1 MSATQ
6 LTWPQVLGRLIQRE
20 NLPRE
25 YSRWAMTEIMGGNA
39 SPAQIA
45 GFAIALHAKGETVA
59 EVDGMVAAMYEY
71 ATPIEVPGP
80 TVDIVGTGGD
90 RAHTVNISTMASLV
104 IAGAGERV
112 VKHGNRAASS
122 KCGSADVIEE
132 LGVRLDQEVPVV
144 AAMAESVGITFCY
157 APRFH
162 PSLRFAAAT
171 RRELGVPTTFN
182 FLGPLANPARPSA
195 QAVGVA
201 DERVAEII
209 AGVLARRGTAALVF
223 RGDDGLDEFTTTT
236 TSRVWE
242 VRDGAIE
249 EHVLDPVALGIE
261 PVDPQALHGG
271 NAAYNADVVRRV
283 IAGEPGP
290 VRETVALNAA
300 AGLLAAAPREQG
312 TIEQRLA
319 HTLER
324 ARAAL
329 DSGSAADVLDRWVAA
344 SR

>member
-1 MSATQ
+1 
-6 LTWPQVLGRLIQRE
+6 
-20 NLPRE
+20 
-25 YSRWAMTEIMGGNA
+25 
-39 SPAQIA
+39 
-45 GFAIALHAKGETVA
+45 
-59 EVDGMVAAMYEY
+59 
-71 ATPIEVPGP
+71 
-80 TVDIVGTGGD
+80 
-90 RAHTVNISTMASLV
+90 
-104 IAGAGERV
+104 
-112 VKHGNRAASS
+112 
-122 KCGSADVIEE
+122 
-132 LGVRLDQEVPVV
+132 
-144 AAMAESVGITFCY
+144 
-157 APRFH
+157 
-162 PSLRFAAAT
+162 AAAT

-271 NAAYNADVVRRV
+271 DAAYNADVVRRV

-300 AGLLAAAPREQG
+300 AGLLAAAPREPG